1 MIYNLEDVKRMFM
14 DPDKIIQSRPELL
27 SMDIDEIFDELNDG
41 TQEMIHNRWGVMT
54 RVKMQELQSIDNEK
68 IIDFLLDVKER
79 NLLCEY
85 IGFILQYEYGVGL
98 LALLL
103 NAYERGVHNEIIPF
117 VEQCIDYEEECFVE
131 RLDDILEILNS
142 LTKENEKFSFI
153 YNYSELV
160 VRKEKEEV
168 IFYKYLEDFSETL
181 SQIVY
186 QIGSRLFSIRKEVA
200 EKWLEIFL
208 EKDSKTYRNMG
219 ISFVERSLYVD
230 VSIFEKHF
238 LFLENISSDTEL
250 WKQLIPLYTCYISMN
265 CKKKYE
271 EDVNNHLKMLKEGT
285 VEEKRICIQS
295 LELKVKESEICKE
308 IMDILLDNSFEK
320 DNQILNGID
329 YYFEDFFARDSMSAI
344 KKLYKTYEI
353 NKFGNND
360 HFIETLPCTMKE
372 LKKHQSQIVN
382 IWWENFMHGSD
393 EAFFLSIEIF
403 CKALSIDCVIKMI
416 KETKPSQ
423 KDVICFLDGM
433 INEFPYFAY
442 APYDVSINVVI
453 MIYRLLIYFG
463 REKEV
468 LSLFQMQVETMMY
481 HFKWHKKFPAPSD
494 NYEEALEIENNVGS
508 VQYDTSSFWGY
519 CLLMIATLDC
529 KEIYNKIND
538 FLIRD
543 LEKTTK
549 CVWFLRKEEEL
560 LFYDYYAMNVA
571 GEGVEI
577 TLENDYDSFKANV
590 DFVMNQYKD
599 EKFSFEE
606 YSFSGLEIMIC
617 HYYNYIPK
625 VYFSAY
631 EETR

>member
-14 DPDKIIQSRPELL
+14 DADKIIQSRPELL

-271 EDVNNHLKMLKEGT
+271 EDVKN
-285 VEEKRICIQS
+285 
-295 LELKVKESEICKE
+295 
-308 IMDILLDNSFEK
+308 
-320 DNQILNGID
+320 
-329 YYFEDFFARDSMSAI
+329 
-344 KKLYKTYEI
+344 
-353 NKFGNND
+353 
-360 HFIETLPCTMKE
+360 HFI
-372 LKKHQSQIVN
+372 I
-382 IWWENFMHGSD
+382 
-393 EAFFLSIEIF
+393 
-403 CKALSIDCVIKMI
+403 
-416 KETKPSQ
+416 
-423 KDVICFLDGM
+423 
-433 INEFPYFAY
+433 
-442 APYDVSINVVI
+442 
-453 MIYRLLIYFG
+453 
-463 REKEV
+463 
-468 LSLFQMQVETMMY
+468 
-481 HFKWHKKFPAPSD
+481 
-494 NYEEALEIENNVGS
+494 
-508 VQYDTSSFWGY
+508 
-519 CLLMIATLDC
+519 
-529 KEIYNKIND
+529 
-538 FLIRD
+538 
-543 LEKTTK
+543 
-549 CVWFLRKEEEL
+549 
-560 LFYDYYAMNVA
+560 
-571 GEGVEI
+571 
-577 TLENDYDSFKANV
+577 
-590 DFVMNQYKD
+590 
-599 EKFSFEE
+599 
-606 YSFSGLEIMIC
+606 
-617 HYYNYIPK
+617 
-625 VYFSAY
+625 
-631 EETR
+631 